1 MFTLIARKEL
11 LDGVLSFKFTLI
23 FPAMVALIASGLLVG
38 LNEYRAQM
46 KAGRSVAQLNREQLE
61 RSTDWSQVGR
71 EGIFVSKSPSP
82 LMVFAI
88 GISGRHRGSYFKKR
102 V

>member
-38 LNEYRAQM
+38 
-46 KAGRSVAQLNREQLE
+46 
-61 RSTDWSQVGR
+61 
-71 EGIFVSKSPSP
+71 
-82 LMVFAI
+82 
-88 GISGRHRGSYFKKR
+88 
-102 V
+102 